1 MSTKEEEERDDELNP
16 RKVSWTVFVWV
27 TGAQF
32 TLISVLGLWTMNANA
47 QAAQK
52 AIAAEAKVDAFS
64 QTLTPINVAIGQ
76 IQRDVDWIKQSLLSG
91 PGGRR

>member
-1 MSTKEEEERDDELNP
+1 MSNEKEERDDDLSP

-32 TLISVLGLWTMNANA
+32 TLISILGLWTMNANA
-47 QAAQK
+47 QANTK
-52 AIAAEAKVDAFS
+52 AVAAEAKVDAFS

-76 IQRDVDWIKQSLLSG
+76 IQRDVDWIKQSLLQT
-91 PGGRR
+91 PTRR